1 MGILK
6 CILIACSC
14 LVWATHAFCVEVK
27 DTIEYRAQVW
37 VDKIDLERYGGEA
50 SFKKNLQ
57 QMFHNTNR
65 FWNESPNKFN
75 YYFRFVPADELC
87 VYDIQ
92 GDKDRYGEFQ
102 RKAFGR
108 LDLSKYDFVLFLA
121 LGAKNEG
128 LSCGGGG
135 ASGQS
140 VVMCYVRE
148 AHNIFTDALYPDQG
162 TYSNLGHEYG
172 HVRGAT
178 DLYQYMIAAEDNPVS
193 HEKLTPP
200 KCNMGTGY
208 RVWSDYC
215 SALFNYTAKMRPLDK
230 DLSDKVFPRK
240 LVIKVGKMGKPLS
253 NCTVNFYGTRAGGKY
268 NKRDVY
274 PKAYRTYT
282 TSKRGIIEI
291 TDLYKLYHPDMTD
304 ANIPPKE
311 PQDLFPYSY
320 WFSFLVEI
328 IDEVGQKKYVW
339 LPDVELQRE
348 HLETG
353 NDTYTVN
360 VTF

>member
-57 QMFHNTNR
+57 QMFHNTTR

-148 AHNIFTDALYPDQG
+148 AHNIFTDALYP
-162 TYSNLGHEYG
+162 YSAGVPGSGGAKTVCALDHLYG
-172 HVRGAT
+172 YANWISKIT
-178 DLYQYMIAAEDNPVS
+178 SL
-193 HEKLTPP
+193 L
-200 KCNMGTGY
+200 
-208 RVWSDYC
+208 C
-215 SALFNYTAKMRPLDK
+215 S
-230 DLSDKVFPRK
+230 LS
-240 LVIKVGKMGKPLS
+240 S
-253 NCTVNFYGTRAGGKY
+253 
-268 NKRDVY
+268 
-274 PKAYRTYT
+274 
-282 TSKRGIIEI
+282 
-291 TDLYKLYHPDMTD
+291 
-304 ANIPPKE
+304 
-311 PQDLFPYSY
+311 
-320 WFSFLVEI
+320 
-328 IDEVGQKKYVW
+328 
-339 LPDVELQRE
+339 
-348 HLETG
+348 
-353 NDTYTVN
+353 
-360 VTF
+360 

>member
-57 QMFHNTNR
+57 QMFHNTTR

-128 LSCGGGG
+128 LS
-135 ASGQS
+135 
-140 VVMCYVRE
+140 
-148 AHNIFTDALYPDQG
+148 
-162 TYSNLGHEYG
+162 
-172 HVRGAT
+172 
-178 DLYQYMIAAEDNPVS
+178 
-193 HEKLTPP
+193 
-200 KCNMGTGY
+200 
-208 RVWSDYC
+208 
-215 SALFNYTAKMRPLDK
+215 
-230 DLSDKVFPRK
+230 
-240 LVIKVGKMGKPLS
+240 
-253 NCTVNFYGTRAGGKY
+253 
-268 NKRDVY
+268 
-274 PKAYRTYT
+274 
-282 TSKRGIIEI
+282 
-291 TDLYKLYHPDMTD
+291 
-304 ANIPPKE
+304 
-311 PQDLFPYSY
+311 
-320 WFSFLVEI
+320 
-328 IDEVGQKKYVW
+328 
-339 LPDVELQRE
+339 
-348 HLETG
+348 
-353 NDTYTVN
+353 
-360 VTF
+360 

>member
-57 QMFHNTNR
+57 QMFHNTTR

-92 GDKDRYGEFQ
+92 EIKTDTESFRERLSVGLICRNMTLCCFWRWAQRMKDYLVV
-102 RKAFGR
+102 A
-108 LDLSKYDFVLFLA
+108 A
-121 LGAKNEG
+121 
-128 LSCGGGG
+128 

>member
-57 QMFHNTNR
+57 QMFHNTTR

-230 DLSDKVFPRK
+230 DLSDKREF
-240 LVIKVGKMGKPLS
+240 
-253 NCTVNFYGTRAGGKY
+253 
-268 NKRDVY
+268 
-274 PKAYRTYT
+274 
-282 TSKRGIIEI
+282 GIRI
-291 TDLYKLYHPDMTD
+291 
-304 ANIPPKE
+304 A
-311 PQDLFPYSY
+311 
-320 WFSFLVEI
+320 
-328 IDEVGQKKYVW
+328 
-339 LPDVELQRE
+339 
-348 HLETG
+348 
-353 NDTYTVN
+353 
-360 VTF
+360 